1 MQEDAVSSAEE
12 QDKWLADAMALV
24 QHNAFYMHRAV
35 VSPPDPLHS
44 IPLLNSH
51 TGSLECTH
59 SIPRSFDWDD
69 DYHLHGFL
77 MGIVPLFFCRNSSA
91 LR

>member
-1 MQEDAVSSAEE
+1 MQVQEDAVSSAEE

-44 IPLLNSH
+44 IPFLNAH

-59 SIPRSFDWDD
+59 SITRSFDWDD
-69 DYHLHGFL
+69 D
-77 MGIVPLFFCRNSSA
+77 
-91 LR
+91 